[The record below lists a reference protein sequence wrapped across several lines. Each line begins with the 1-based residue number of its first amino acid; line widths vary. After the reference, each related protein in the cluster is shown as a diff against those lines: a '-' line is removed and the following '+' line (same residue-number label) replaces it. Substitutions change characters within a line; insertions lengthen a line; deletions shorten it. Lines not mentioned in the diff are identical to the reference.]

1 MLTVLA
7 GRSMNTYADFFNASY
22 QGDMP
27 SGPVRITISRE
38 EPVAD
43 SSGNALMENECCSM
57 EELMDQDETQSSPAI
72 EMPRISKDTAFFT
85 WIQPSSVV
93 WVLDTNILLHT
104 LQHIEAVCNAQLNEL
119 YTGLSLSPRIYLVLP
134 LVVLEE
140 LDVLK
145 TSSRQEEGVSL
156 ATSARRASHWI
167 LQTVQTQKYSLDL
180 NQVPLPPQ
188 RWVLHV
194 QTLSSLAP
202 TSHLTNDQIIV
213 ALCADLYRRCNA
225 QVMLVSDDTNAR
237 THAELEGI
245 STISLRQVLSSI
257 RKTQNTSS
265 IDDEAYQL
273 YSLSSIGNRHLLTD
287 RKSVV

>member
-1 MLTVLA
+1 
-7 GRSMNTYADFFNASY
+7 MNTYADFFNASY

-43 SSGNALMENECCSM
+43 SSGNAFMENECCSM
-57 EELMDQDETQSSPAI
+57 EELMDQDETQSSPAT

-273 YSLSSIGNRHLLTD
+273 YSLSSIGNRHLLTHP
-287 RKSVV
+287 

>member
-1 MLTVLA
+1 
-7 GRSMNTYADFFNASY
+7 MNTYADFFNASY

-273 YSLSSIGNRHLLTD
+273 YSLSSIGNRHLLTHP
-287 RKSVV
+287 

>member
-1 MLTVLA
+1 M
-7 GRSMNTYADFFNASY
+7 
-22 QGDMP
+22 
-27 SGPVRITISRE
+27 
-38 EPVAD
+38 
-43 SSGNALMENECCSM
+43 
-57 EELMDQDETQSSPAI
+57 
-72 EMPRISKDTAFFT
+72 
-85 WIQPSSVV
+85 
-93 WVLDTNILLHT
+93 
-104 LQHIEAVCNAQLNEL
+104 
-119 YTGLSLSPRIYLVLP
+119 VLP

-202 TSHLTNDQIIV
+202 TSDLVRLHGVTHLGKTNDQIIV

-245 STISLRQVLSSI
+245 PTISLRQVLSSI

-273 YSLSSIGNRHLLTD
+273 YSCLLYTSPSPRDQRGSRMPSSA
-287 RKSVV
+287 